1 MAICNALTA
10 GLSKSCDTNVG
21 GVNKIYIADFTD
33 LSPNISG
40 GEIISITPTGPNV
53 VVSTTATVNITTTG
67 FIRSLSSVTISGNQ
81 TSIFTTGRWFYF
93 TYNVRAIDGITVVA
107 NSWSGLVLSSSYNA
121 GANTTTIVPDF
132 NGFIPLVGQSADP
145 APPNTNQTVS
155 TYMFFEF
162 KTNKNVC
169 NFTES
174 ANVDMTNGST
184 FFNQVVTLV
193 LSKRETTKRNAIKKL
208 VDGQKQLVIVVLD
221 SNGNYWL
228 FGLLEG
234 SYLTA
239 DEGGSG
245 TAKADANG
253 YTLTFTAMEVEQAYE
268 ITPAAIT
275 KYLL

>member
-21 GVNKIYIADFTD
+21 GVNKIYIADFVD
-33 LSPNISG
+33 LSPTISG
-40 GEIISITPTGPNV
+40 GEIVGITPTGPNV
-53 VVSTTATVNITTTG
+53 VVTTTATVNTTTS
-67 FIRSLSSVTISGNQ
+67 FAVRTLSTVSVPGNQ
-81 TSIFTTGRWFYF
+81 TSLLTSGRWFYF
-93 TYNVRAIDGITVVA
+93 TYNVRNIDGITVTA
-107 NSWSGLVLSSSYNA
+107 TYWSGPILVSTYDTINNRTLISPDYA
-121 GANTTTIVPDF
+121 GFT
-132 NGFIPLVGQSADP
+132 PLVGQSADP

-208 VDGQKQLVIVVLD
+208 VDGQKQLIIVVLD
-221 SNGNYWL
+221 SNGSYWL
-228 FGLLEG
+228 FGLVEG

-268 ITPAAIT
+268 IAPAAIT
-275 KYLL
+275 PYLL

>member
-10 GLSKSCDTNVG
+10 GLSKSCETNVG
-21 GVNKIYIADFTD
+21 GVNKVYIADFTD
-33 LSPNISG
+33 LSPTISG
-40 GEIISITPTGPNV
+40 GEIVGITPTGPNV
-53 VVSTTATVNITTTG
+53 VVSTTATVNINTSG
-67 FIRSLSSVTISGNQ
+67 FIRTLSTVTIPGNQ
-81 TSIFTTGRWFYF
+81 TSLLTSGRWFYF
-93 TYNVRAIDGITVVA
+93 TYNVRAIDGITVTA
-107 NSWSGLVLSSSYNA
+107 TYWSGEVLFSIYD
-121 GANTTTIVPDF
+121 TINNVTIITPDF
-132 NGFIPLVGQSADP
+132 GGFTPIVGQSADP

-208 VDGQKQLVIVVLD
+208 ADGQKQLLIIVLD
-221 SNGNYWL
+221 SNGTYWL
-228 FGLLEG
+228 FGLVEG
-234 SYLTA
+234 NYLTA

-275 KYLL
+275 PYLI